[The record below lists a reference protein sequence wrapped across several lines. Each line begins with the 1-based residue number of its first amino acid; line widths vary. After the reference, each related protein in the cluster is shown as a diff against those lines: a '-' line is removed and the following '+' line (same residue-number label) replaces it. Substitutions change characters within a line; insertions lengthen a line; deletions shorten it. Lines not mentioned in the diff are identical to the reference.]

1 VDIEATLQVTPRT
14 VNAAPGR
21 RTYNPPMAPGE
32 RDGEDALGREV
43 NTLGRLLGD
52 VLREQEGEAG
62 FQLVEEYRAATKA
75 LRAGEGW
82 PADFGARGLE
92 LLEGTGKLTPGQAR
106 LLVRAFTAYFHL
118 VNMAEERHRLR
129 VLRRREAAAGDAP
142 RGESVAEAVVEA
154 AAAGVTAERMRE
166 LLAQCSV
173 EPVFTAHPT
182 EARRRTVLAK
192 LRRLRELADGLD
204 ESGQGPRQV
213 AERHQRI
220 REEITGLWLTEE
232 VHRRAP
238 TVLDEVRNGLYF
250 FEESLWAAVPRLYR
264 ELERALA
271 ESYPDERFE
280 VAAFLR
286 FGSWVGGDR
295 DGNPNVTADIT
306 EHTLR
311 LHRET
316 ALALYEDELA
326 GLQRHLSLALE
337 ATTDEGP
344 LASSLAKDERD
355 LPELARALGERYPA
369 EPYRRKAGF
378 MLARLRATR
387 RLNAE
392 RLRATIDPGTG
403 EDPELWRGAIRLEA
417 PLPEDAAVAYRRSA
431 DLAAEVRV
439 LREDLRRRGAARLAD
454 GALGDLA
461 RRLEVFGLQLARL
474 DFRQHSSANASAVAE
489 VLRRAGVEGDYLA
502 LAEPERAALLAREL
516 ANRRPLVAAHAT
528 YSPETSETLAL
539 FATIARAQAELGS
552 EVGDVYIVSMTAGVS
567 DVLAPLLF
575 AKEQGLFQQGR
586 EGEKAK
592 SALQVVPLFETIDD
606 LHRCAGLMREL
617 FALPV
622 YRQHLQ
628 AWGGRQ
634 QIMLGYSDSNKDG
647 GFVTANWELYC
658 AQKALGEACREA
670 GVALTLFHGRGGAI
684 GRGGGPTSRAIMAQP
699 PGSLNARLRLTEQG
713 EVTFARYAHPEI
725 AHRHLEQ
732 MVHAVLRAGLR
743 DVAGP
748 AEGPRE
754 EWTRAMAAASEE
766 GHRAYRQLVHDD
778 PDFIRY
784 FHQATPIDL
793 ITDLRIG
800 SRPSRRQAGDRIE
813 DLRAIPWVF
822 SWTQSRHGL
831 PGWFGL
837 GSALKRLLDGE
848 GPRLN
853 DMYRQWPFFRSLV
866 DNAQLSLGRSDLA
879 IARLYD
885 GLAERDLRPRIFA
898 RVQVEWEKTERAI
911 LRAAS
916 QGVLL
921 ENSPVLR
928 RSIRLRNPYV
938 DPLSFVQVSLLARL
952 RRLAPEA
959 PEAEELR
966 RLAALSVNGVAA
978 GLQNTG

>member
-1 VDIEATLQVTPRT
+1 M
-14 VNAAPGR
+14 
-21 RTYNPPMAPGE
+21 PPPE
-32 RDGEDALGREV
+32 RSDEDALGREV

-52 VLREQEGEAG
+52 VIREQEGEAG

-75 LRAGEGW
+75 LRAGDGW
-82 PADFGARGLE
+82 PADFGPAGQA
-92 LLEGTGKLTPGQAR
+92 LLQRTDQLTPVQVR

-129 VLRRREAAAGDAP
+129 VLRRRESAAGDAP
-142 RGESVAEAVVEA
+142 RGESIAEAVAEA
-154 AAAGVTAERMRE
+154 AAGGVSAERMRA
-166 LLAQCSV
+166 LLAECVV

-192 LRRLRELADGLD
+192 LRRLRRLAEGLD
-204 ESGQGPRQV
+204 QAGMTGRRLG
-213 AERHQRI
+213 ERHDRM
-220 REEITGLWLTEE
+220 REEIAALWLTEE

-238 TVLDEVRNGLYF
+238 TVLDEVRNGLYY
-250 FEESLWAAVPRLYR
+250 FEESLWATVPRLYR

-271 ESYPDERFE
+271 ERYPEERFD
-280 VAAFLR
+280 VPAFLR

-306 EHTLR
+306 DHTLR

-316 ALALYEDELA
+316 ALSLYERELE
-326 GLQRHLSLALE
+326 GLQRHLSLAVE
-337 ATTDEGP
+337 PGPAEGP
-344 LASSLAKDERD
+344 LFASLARDEAG
-355 LPELARALGERYPA
+355 LPELARSLGDRYGA
-369 EPYRRKAGF
+369 EPYRRKVGF
-378 MLARLRATR
+378 MLARLRAAR

-392 RLRATIDPGTG
+392 RLRATVDPGRG
-403 EDPELWRGAIRLEA
+403 EDPELWRGAVRLEP
-417 PLPEDAAVAYRRSA
+417 PLPGDATTAYGRAA
-431 DLAAEVRV
+431 DLAADVQV
-439 LREDLRRRGAARLAD
+439 LRDDLRLRGAFRLAD
-454 GALGDLA
+454 GVVADFD
-461 RRLEVFGLQLARL
+461 RRLQVFGFHLARL

-489 VLRRAGVEGDYLA
+489 ILRRAGVTPDYLA
-502 LAEPERAALLAREL
+502 LPESERVALLAREL
-516 ANRRPLVAAHAT
+516 TNRRPLVAAHAIW
-528 YSPETSETLAL
+528 SPETTETLAL
-539 FATIARAQAELGS
+539 FATIARAHAELGP
-552 EVGDVYIVSMTAGVS
+552 EAGDVYIISMTAGVS

-575 AKEQGLFQQGR
+575 AKEHGLFLPGRER
-586 EGEKAK
+586 EGEKAR

-622 YRQHLQ
+622 YRQHLE
-628 AWGGRQ
+628 AWGRQQ

-658 AQKALGEACREA
+658 AQQALADACRESQ
-670 GVALTLFHGRGGAI
+670 VRLTLFHGRGGAI

-699 PGSLNARLRLTEQG
+699 PGSLNGRLRLTEQG
-713 EVTFARYAHPEI
+713 EVTFTRYAHPEI

-732 MVHAVLRAGLR
+732 TIHAVFRASLRHAAAP
-743 DVAGP
+743 D
-748 AEGPRE
+748 EGPRP
-754 EWTRAMAAASEE
+754 EWSRAMADASRE
-766 GHRAYRQLVHDD
+766 GLQAYRRLVHED

-784 FHQATPIDL
+784 FHEATPIDL
-793 ITDLRIG
+793 ITELRIG
-800 SRPSRRQAGDRIE
+800 SRPAKRKSGTAGIE

-831 PGWFGL
+831 PGWYGV
-837 GSALKRLLDGE
+837 GSALRTLLDGD
-848 GPRLN
+848 GPRLH
-853 DMYRQWPFFRSLV
+853 DMYQHWPFFRSLV

-885 GLAERDLRPRIFA
+885 GLASPALRPRIFN
-898 RVQVEWEKTERAI
+898 QVAAEWMATERAI
-911 LRAAS
+911 LRTAS

-921 ENSPVLR
+921 ESSPVLR

-938 DPLSFVQVSLLARL
+938 DPLSFVQVSLLGRL
-952 RRLAPEA
+952 RRLAAEA
-959 PEAEELR
+959 SEAEELR

>member
-1 VDIEATLQVTPRT
+1 
-14 VNAAPGR
+14 
-21 RTYNPPMAPGE
+21 MAQGE
-32 RDGEDALGREV
+32 RNGEDVLGREV

-52 VLREQEGEAG
+52 VIREQEGEAG
-62 FQLVEEYRAATKA
+62 FRLVEEYRAATKA

-82 PADFGARGLE
+82 PADFGANGLT
-92 LLEGTGKLTPGQAR
+92 LLERTEKLTSAQAR

-129 VLRRREAAAGDAP
+129 VLRRREAAGGEAP
-142 RGESVAEAVVEA
+142 RSESAAEAVAEA
-154 AAAGVTAERMRE
+154 AAGGLSAERMRA
-166 LLAQCSV
+166 LLAQCTV

-182 EARRRTVLAK
+182 EARRRTVLAS
-192 LRRLRELADGLD
+192 LRRLRVLSDGLD
-204 ESGQGPRQV
+204 DEPARGRRSL
-213 AERHQRI
+213 AERHDRI
-220 REEITGLWLTEE
+220 REEITALWLTEE

-250 FEESLWAAVPRLYR
+250 FEESLWEVVPRLYR
-264 ELERALA
+264 ELERALG
-271 ESYPDERFE
+271 ESYPGERFE
-280 VAAFLR
+280 VPAFLR

-316 ALALYEDELA
+316 ALSLYERELEA
-326 GLQRHLSLALE
+326 LQRHLSLAVE
-337 ATTDEGP
+337 PGADEGP
-344 LASSLAKDERD
+344 LAPSLARDEGD
-355 LPELARALGERYPA
+355 LPELARSLHERYPA
-369 EPYRRKAGF
+369 EPYRRKVGF
-378 MLARLRATR
+378 MLARLRAAR

-392 RLRATIDPGTG
+392 RLRANVDPTTG

-417 PLPEDAAVAYRRSA
+417 PLPEDAAVAYRRAPDLGA
-431 DLAAEVRV
+431 DVRV
-439 LREDLRRRGAARLAD
+439 LRHDLRRRGAGRLAD

-461 RRLEVFGLQLARL
+461 RRLDVFGLQLARL
-474 DFRQHSSANASAVAE
+474 DFRQHSSANAVAVAE
-489 VLRRAGVEGDYLA
+489 VLRRAGVEADYLA
-502 LAEPERAALLAREL
+502 LPEPQRAALLAREL
-516 ANRRPLVAAHAT
+516 ANRRPLVAAHGT
-528 YSPETSETLAL
+528 WSPETTETLAL

-552 EVGDVYIVSMTAGVS
+552 EAGDVYIVSMTAGVS

-575 AKEQGLFQQGR
+575 AKEQGLFQPGR
-586 EGEKAK
+586 EGETAR

-628 AWGGRQ
+628 AWGLRQ

-658 AQKALGEACREA
+658 AQKALAEACRES

-684 GRGGGPTSRAIMAQP
+684 GRGGGPTSRAIMGQP
-699 PGSLNARLRLTEQG
+699 PGSLNGRLRLTEQG

-732 MVHAVLRAGLR
+732 TIHAVLRASLR
-743 DVAGP
+743 EAAGP
-748 AEGPRE
+748 GEGPRE
-754 EWTRAMAAASEE
+754 EWTRAMAAASDE
-766 GHRAYRQLVHDD
+766 GYRAYRQLVHDD
-778 PDFIRY
+778 AHFIRY

-800 SRPSRRQAGDRIE
+800 SRPSRRQAGENIE

-837 GSALKRLLDGE
+837 GSALRRLFDGD

-853 DMYRQWPFFRSLV
+853 DMYRNWPFFRSLV

-885 GLAERDLRPRIFA
+885 GLAERALRPRIFDQ
-898 RVQVEWEKTERAI
+898 VQAEWEKTERAI
-911 LRAAS
+911 LRAAA

-952 RRLAPEA
+952 RRLSPEA
-959 PEAEELR
+959 PDAEELR

>member
-1 VDIEATLQVTPRT
+1 MAATD
-14 VNAAPGR
+14 
-21 RTYNPPMAPGE
+21 
-32 RDGEDALGREV
+32 RDVEDALGREV

-52 VLREQEGEAG
+52 VIREQEGEAG
-62 FQLVEEYRAATKA
+62 FRLVEEYRAATKA
-75 LRAGEGW
+75 LRAADRGS
-82 PADFGARGLE
+82 DFGPAGRA
-92 LLEGTGKLTPGQAR
+92 LLERTDRLTAGEAR

-142 RGESVAEAVVEA
+142 RGESIAEAVGQ
-154 AAAGVTAERMRE
+154 AAGAGVSAERVRA
-166 LLAQCSV
+166 LLAECTV

-204 ESGQGPRQV
+204 EPLLGPRRL
-213 AERHQRI
+213 AERHDLI
-220 REEITGLWLTEE
+220 REEIAALWLTEE
-232 VHRRAP
+232 VHHRAP

-250 FEESLWAAVPRLYR
+250 FEESLWSVVPRLYR
-264 ELERALA
+264 ETERALA
-271 ESYPDERFE
+271 ESYPGERFE
-280 VAAFLR
+280 VPSFLR

-295 DGNPNVTADIT
+295 DGNPNVTAEVTD
-306 EHTLR
+306 HTLR

-316 ALALYEDELA
+316 ALSLYERELE
-326 GLQRHLSLALE
+326 GLQRHLSVELAEE
-337 ATTDEGP
+337 AGL
-344 LASSLAKDERD
+344 LAESLARDERE
-355 LPELARALGERYPA
+355 LPELARALRDRYPTEA
-369 EPYRRKAGF
+369 CRRKVGF
-378 MLARLRATR
+378 MLGRLRAAR

-392 RLRATIDPGTG
+392 RLRATVEPGTG

-417 PLPEDAAVAYRRSA
+417 PLPGDAAIAYRRPAELAA
-431 DLAAEVRV
+431 DLSA
-439 LREDLRRRGAARLAD
+439 LRDDLRGRGAGRLAE
-454 GALGDLA
+454 GALADVA
-461 RRLEVFGLQLARL
+461 RRLDVFGFQLARL
-474 DFRQHSSANASAVAE
+474 DFRQHSSANAAAVTE
-489 VLRRAGVEGDYLA
+489 ILRRAGVERDYLA
-502 LAEPERAALLAREL
+502 LSERDRVALLAREL
-516 ANRRPLVAAHAT
+516 VDRRPLVAAHAT
-528 YSPETSETLAL
+528 WTPETTETLAL
-539 FATIARAQAELGS
+539 FATIARAQAELGR
-552 EVGDVYIVSMTAGVS
+552 EAGDVYIISMTAGVS
-567 DVLAPLLF
+567 DVLVPLLF
-575 AKEQGLFQQGR
+575 AKEHGLFQPGR
-586 EGEKAK
+586 EGEKAV

-617 FALPV
+617 FDLPV

-628 AWGGRQ
+628 AWDGRQ

-658 AQKALGEACREA
+658 AQGALGEACREA
-670 GVALTLFHGRGGAI
+670 GVRLTLFHGRGGAI
-684 GRGGGPTSRAIMAQP
+684 GRGGGPTSRAIQAQP
-699 PGSLNARLRLTEQG
+699 PGSLNGRLRLTEQG

-732 MVHAVLRAGLR
+732 TVHAVLRATLR
-743 DVAGP
+743 EAAGP
-748 AEGPRE
+748 EAGPRE
-754 EWTRAMAAASEE
+754 EWTRALAAASAD
-766 GHRAYRQLVHDD
+766 GHHAYRQLVHDD
-778 PDFIRY
+778 AEFIHY

-800 SRPSRRQAGDRIE
+800 SRPAKRQASDRIE

-837 GSALKRLLDGE
+837 GSALGPLLDRDAAAVAE
-848 GPRLN
+848 
-853 DMYRQWPFFRSLV
+853 MYRSWPFFRSLV

-885 GLAERDLRPRIFA
+885 GLAEPALRPRIFT
-898 RVQVEWEKTERAI
+898 RVQAEWQGTERAI
-911 LRAAS
+911 LGAAG

-938 DPLSFVQVSLLARL
+938 DPLSFVQVSLLGRL
-952 RRLAPEA
+952 RRLAAEA
-959 PEAEELR
+959 PAADELR

>member
-1 VDIEATLQVTPRT
+1 M
-14 VNAAPGR
+14 
-21 RTYNPPMAPGE
+21 PPE
-32 RDGEDALGREV
+32 RNGEDALGREV

-52 VLREQEGEAG
+52 VIRDQEREPG

-82 PADFGARGLE
+82 PADFGAAGLALRE
-92 LLEGTGKLTPGQAR
+92 RTDRLTPGQAR

-129 VLRRREAAAGDAP
+129 VLRRRESAGGEAP
-142 RGESVAEAVVEA
+142 RGESIAEAVREA
-154 AAAGVTAERMRE
+154 ATSGVTAERMRG
-166 LLAQCSV
+166 LLAKCVV

-192 LRRLRELADGLD
+192 LRRLRQLADRLD
-204 ESGQGPRQV
+204 EPAMSPRRLG
-213 AERHQRI
+213 ALHDRI
-220 REEITGLWLTEE
+220 REEIAALWLTEE

-238 TVLDEVRNGLYF
+238 TVLDEVRNGLYY
-250 FEESLWAAVPRLYR
+250 FEESLWAVVPRLYR

-271 ESYPDERFE
+271 EAYPGERIE
-280 VAAFLR
+280 VPALLR

-295 DGNPNVTADIT
+295 DGNPNVTSEVT

-316 ALALYEDELA
+316 ALSLYERELED
-326 GLQRHLSLALE
+326 LQRHLSLAVE
-337 ATTDEGP
+337 PGREGDEP
-344 LASSLAKDERD
+344 LAASLAHDERA
-355 LPELARALGERYPA
+355 LPDLARSLGERYPA
-369 EPYRRKAGF
+369 EPYRRKVGF
-378 MLARLRATR
+378 MLARLRAAR

-392 RLRATIDPGTG
+392 RLRATVDPDAG
-403 EDPELWRGAIRLEA
+403 EDPELWRGAVRLEP
-417 PLPEDAAVAYRRSA
+417 PLPEDPAVAYARA
-431 DLAAEVRV
+431 DDMAADVRLV
-439 LREDLRRRGAARLAD
+439 REDLRRRRAARLAD

-461 RRLEVFGLQLARL
+461 RRLDVFGFRLARL
-474 DFRQHSSANASAVAE
+474 DFRQHSSANAAAVAE
-489 VLRRAGVEGDYLA
+489 VLRQAGVEADYLA
-502 LAEPERAALLAREL
+502 LAEPARVELLAREL
-516 ANRRPLVAAHAT
+516 ADPRPLIAAHAT
-528 YSPETSETLAL
+528 WTPDTAETLSL
-539 FATIARAQAELGS
+539 FATIARAQAELGM
-552 EVGDVYIVSMTAGVS
+552 EAGDVYIISMTAGVS
-567 DVLAPLLF
+567 DVLVPLLF
-575 AKEQGLFQQGR
+575 AKEHGLFQPGR
-586 EGEKAK
+586 GDAPAT

-622 YRQHLQ
+622 YRQHLE
-628 AWGGRQ
+628 AWGHQQ

-658 AQKALGEACREA
+658 AQQALAEACRESKV
-670 GVALTLFHGRGGAI
+670 GLTLFHGRGGAI
-684 GRGGGPTSRAIMAQP
+684 GRGGGPTSRAIMGQP
-699 PGSLNARLRLTEQG
+699 PGTLDGRLRLTEQG

-732 MVHAVLRAGLR
+732 TIHAVLRASLR
-743 DVAGP
+743 D
-748 AEGPRE
+748 AEGPAQGPRP

-766 GHRAYRQLVHDD
+766 GHRAYRRLVSDD

-784 FHQATPIDL
+784 FHLATPIDL

-800 SRPSRRQAGDRIE
+800 SRPARRTAGDHIE

-837 GSALKRLLDGE
+837 GSALRLLLDGD
-848 GPRLN
+848 GPRLD

-885 GLAERDLRPRIFA
+885 GLAEPDLRPRIFA
-898 RVQVEWEKTERAI
+898 RVQAEWESTERAI

-916 QGVLL
+916 LGVLL

-928 RSIRLRNPYV
+928 QSIRLRNPYV
-938 DPLSFVQVSLLARL
+938 DALSFVQVSLLARL
-952 RRLAPEA
+952 RRLEPDAPQ
-959 PEAEELR
+959 AEELR